1 MAFHPLTARPL
12 AMFTLNRIPFHA
24 GTKSYP
30 VECEHYPTCHCHSP
44 LKRSLRAQLRSVT
57 EIAPKSLFLLVNRS
71 PNRYGF
77 RACAKAIP

>member
-44 LKRSLRAQLRSVT
+44 LKRSLRRSFVLLQ
-57 EIAPKSLFLLVNRS
+57 KSRQNHCS
-71 PNRYGF
+71 YW
-77 RACAKAIP
+77 